1 MIQKMILP
9 KGRSFFRTFY
19 MSYNEVVKRD
29 NRREGRTTPSAGGD
43 R

>member
-1 MIQKMILP
+1 
-9 KGRSFFRTFY
+9 